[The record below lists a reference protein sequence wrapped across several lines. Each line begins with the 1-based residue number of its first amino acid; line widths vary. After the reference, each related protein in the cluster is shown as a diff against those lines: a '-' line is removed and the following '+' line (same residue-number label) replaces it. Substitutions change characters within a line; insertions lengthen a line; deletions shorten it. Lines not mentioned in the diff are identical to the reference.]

1 MRACTVP
8 VSSPPLPNVAYGEV
22 TRSCKVWLA
31 APLLVMDRLVTA
43 TLLLVMNLVTFTRIE
58 PLVCTLRR

>member
-1 MRACTVP
+1 
-8 VSSPPLPNVAYGEV
+8 
-22 TRSCKVWLA
+22 
-31 APLLVMDRLVTA
+31 MDRLVTA